1 MSSIGWKNTD
11 FVVGDN
17 VYLGNLLVLNKNNND
32 VTMTSDKVNAQEI
45 NTEKINISNK
55 ASIGSTKVEE
65 LPNDAEFDNKAIVD
79 KINELLGV
87 LKNTGLL
94 KE

>member
-17 VYLGNLLVLNKNNND
+17 VYLGNLLVLNKNNNN
-32 VTMTSDKVNAQEI
+32 VTMTSNKVNAQEI
-45 NTEKINISNK
+45 NTQKITISNK
-55 ASIGSTKVEE
+55 EGIGTTKVDE
-65 LPNDAEFDNKAIVD
+65 LSQDSQFDNEAIVN
-79 KINELLGV
+79 KINELIGV

-94 KE
+94 NE

>member
-1 MSSIGWKNTD
+1 MSSVGWKNTD

-32 VTMTSDKVNAQEI
+32 VSMNCNKVNTQE
-45 NTEKINISNK
+45 INISNK
-55 ASIGSTKVEE
+55 QAVGSTKVDV
-65 LPNDAEFDNKAIVD
+65 LPNDAQFDNEAIVN
-79 KINELLGV
+79 KINELIGV

>member
-32 VTMTSDKVNAQEI
+32 VSMNCNKVNTQE
-45 NTEKINISNK
+45 INISNK
-55 ASIGSTKVEE
+55 QAVGSTKVDV
-65 LPNDAEFDNKAIVD
+65 LPNVAQFDNEAIVN
-79 KINELLGV
+79 KINELIGV

>member
-32 VTMTSDKVNAQEI
+32 VSMNCNKVNTQE
-45 NTEKINISNK
+45 INISNK
-55 ASIGSTKVEE
+55 QAVGSTKVDV
-65 LPNDAEFDNKAIVD
+65 LPNDAQFDNEAIVN
-79 KINELLGV
+79 KINELIGV